1 MPAVARDAASV
12 ILLRDNPSRGSI
24 EVLMVRRHARS
35 DFAGDMHVFPG
46 GGVEESD
53 CEEDMAG
60 LCAGIDPEG
69 AMSII
74 GDAPSPTRALGI
86 FVAGIRETFEEA
98 GILLACEASGEL
110 VSNQGKRAARFA
122 ALRKAIE
129 DEQLSFKE
137 MIAGED
143 LKLAADRL
151 TYFAHWIT
159 PELSPIRF
167 DTRFFLASAP
177 PHQNALHDNVET
189 TDHLWIAP
197 QEALERNESGSFSM
211 LPPTM
216 INLGALT
223 PFSTV
228 EDALTSAAGE
238 DVPVI
243 FPKVSF
249 EGGRVRLLLPDD
261 PDYPYRRGA
270 ACRRAFAWPSL
281 CG

>member
-1 MPAVARDAASV
+1 MPAVTRDAASV
-12 ILLRDNPSRGSI
+12 ILLRDGSSRGSI
-24 EVLMVRRHARS
+24 EILMVRRHARS

-60 LCAGIDPEG
+60 LCAGIGPEG

-74 GDAPSPTRALGI
+74 GDAPSPARALGF

-98 GILLACEASGEL
+98 GILLAREASGEL
-110 VSNQGKRAARFA
+110 VSCKGKRAARFA
-122 ALRKAIE
+122 TFRAAIK
-129 DEQLSFKE
+129 DEQLSFEE
-137 MIAGED
+137 MIAREG
-143 LKLAADRL
+143 LKLAVDRL
-151 TYFAHWIT
+151 VYFAHWIT
-159 PELSPIRF
+159 PELFPIRF
-167 DTRFFLASAP
+167 DTRFFLAPAP

-189 TDHLWIAP
+189 TDHLWITP
-197 QEALERNESGSFSM
+197 QEALKRNERGSFSM

-216 INLGALT
+216 INLGALA

-228 EDALTSAAGE
+228 EDALTSAEGE

-249 EGGRVRLLLPDD
+249 EGGRVRLLLPED
-261 PDYPYRRGA
+261 PDY
-270 ACRRAFAWPSL
+270 L
-281 CG
+281 